1 MEKFSSAESEDDEG
15 EKVVLE
21 KEEPASTIIG
31 ATVEQGF
38 KWRRNLNQSILIWT

>member
-21 KEEPASTIIG
+21 EEEDKAQSSPLLDKVSNGEGISTY
-31 ATVEQGF
+31 
-38 KWRRNLNQSILIWT
+38 LS